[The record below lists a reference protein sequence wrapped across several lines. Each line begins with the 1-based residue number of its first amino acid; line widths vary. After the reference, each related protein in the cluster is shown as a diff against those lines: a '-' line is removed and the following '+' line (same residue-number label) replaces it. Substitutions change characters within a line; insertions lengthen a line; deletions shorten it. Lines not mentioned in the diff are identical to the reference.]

1 MSKVTTII
9 QLLILLLFLSCKRDT
24 TMSCVGEMLD
34 NEISLGFYSMEQIS
48 CKKVNNVASYRYL
61 LHYPCYD
68 WVYYNGQLVSF
79 ANGKYKANSNRCDE
93 CSGYYHAHACSLCQ
107 SAK

>member
-34 NEISLGFYSMEQIS
+34 NDISLGFDSMEQIS
-48 CKKVNNVASYRYL
+48 CNKVNNVASYRYL
-61 LHYPCYD
+61 LLITIKLK
-68 WVYYNGQLVSF
+68 NE
-79 ANGKYKANSNRCDE
+79 K
-93 CSGYYHAHACSLCQ
+93 
-107 SAK
+107 